1 MNKLYTIIVLA
12 GLGLAAF
19 VVYSFVAP
27 YYFSLN
33 SAEEVELIIHDFV
46 NESRNKSG
54 AVPLQF
60 DPKLAE
66 IARAHSQDMIDR
78 NFYSHVNPDGLD
90 ATARAENAGYNC
102 YKDYG
107 IYAEEGLGE
116 NIAQPGSRWITP
128 EDLAYDTVILWYNS
142 QDQRENM
149 NERNYGIEGVG
160 VAFTSTGKAYITQN
174 LC

>member
-1 MNKLYTIIVLA
+1 MNKLLTIIVLA
-12 GLGLAAF
+12 GLGLGAF
-19 VVYSFVAP
+19 VVYSFIAP

-33 SAEEVELIIHDFV
+33 SAEEVELMIHDFV

-60 DPKLAE
+60 DPNLAE
-66 IARAHSQDMIDR
+66 IARAHSQDMIER

-90 ATARAENAGYNC
+90 PTARGEKVGYTC

-107 IYAEEGLGE
+107 IYAEEGIGE
-116 NIAQPGSRWITP
+116 NLAQPGSRWITP
-128 EDLAYDTVILWYNS
+128 EDLAFDTVTLWYNS
-142 QDQRENM
+142 QDHRENM
-149 NERNYGIEGVG
+149 NERNYRYEGIG

>member
-1 MNKLYTIIVLA
+1 MEKWFTIIVLA
-12 GLGLAAF
+12 GIGLGAF

-27 YYFSLN
+27 YYYAAN
-33 SAEEVELIIHDFV
+33 SAAEVELLIHKYV
-46 NESRNKSG
+46 NESRNQSG
-54 AVPLQF
+54 AVDLEF

-90 ATARAENAGYNC
+90 PTARGEKVGYTC

-116 NIAQPGSRWITP
+116 NLAQPRERWITP
-128 EDLAYDTVILWYNS
+128 DDLAFNTVTLWYNS
-142 QDQRENM
+142 QDHRENM
-149 NERNYGIEGVG
+149 NERNYKYEGIG
-160 VAFTSTGKAYITQN
+160 VAFTDSGRVFVTQN

>member
-1 MNKLYTIIVLA
+1 MNKLFTIIVLA
-12 GLGLAAF
+12 GLGLSAF

-27 YYFSLN
+27 HYFALN
-33 SAEEVELIIHDFV
+33 SAEEVELRIHDFV
-46 NESRNKSG
+46 NESRNNSG
-54 AVPLQF
+54 AVSLEF

-90 ATARAENAGYNC
+90 STARGEKVGYTC

-107 IYAEEGLGE
+107 IYAEEGIGE
-116 NIAQPGSRWITP
+116 NLAQPGSRWITP
-128 EDLAYDTVILWYNS
+128 EDLAFDTVTLWYNS
-142 QDQRENM
+142 QDHRENM
-149 NERNYGIEGVG
+149 NERNYRYEGIGV
-160 VAFTSTGKAYITQN
+160 VFTDTGKAYITQN

>member
-1 MNKLYTIIVLA
+1 MNKLFTIIVLA
-12 GLGLAAF
+12 GLGLGAF
-19 VVYSFVAP
+19 VVYSLVAP

-33 SAEEVELIIHDFV
+33 SAEEVELRIHDFV
-46 NESRNKSG
+46 NESRNKTG

-60 DPKLAE
+60 DPNLAE
-66 IARAHSQDMIDR
+66 IARAHSQDMIER

-90 ATARAENAGYNC
+90 ATARAENVGYNC

-128 EDLAYDTVILWYNS
+128 EDLAYDTVTLWFNS
-142 QDQRENM
+142 QEHRENM
-149 NERNYGIEGVG
+149 NERSYRIEGIG
-160 VAFTSTGKAYITQN
+160 VAFTDTGKAYITQN